1 MNKQE
6 LISAAA
12 EKTGFSKK
20 DTEMTINAALETI
33 VQALEENEKVQLVG
47 FGSFEV
53 KQRAARIGRNPK
65 TKEAIEIPASKAPV
79 FKPTKALKDTL
90 AK

>member
-6 LISAAA
+6 LIAAAA

-20 DTEMTINAALETI
+20 DTEATLNAVLEA
-33 VQALEENEKVQLVG
+33 VVANLQDNEKVQLVG

-65 TKEAIEIPASKAPV
+65 TKEDIEIPAAREPV
-79 FKPTKALKDTL
+79 FKPSKSLKEAL

>member
-6 LISAAA
+6 LISYTA

-20 DTEMTINAALETI
+20 DTEATVNAMLETI
-33 VQALEENEKVQLVG
+33 VGALEENEKVQLVG

-53 KQRAARIGRNPK
+53 KARAARVGRHPK

-79 FKPTKALKDTL
+79 FKPSKALKDTL